1 MLSSLLLFITNFVW
15 IRDHQY
21 YLREVLTNFLEA
33 NKTKNT
39 CTLHNKQISIVI
51 IKCIYMTLVLSLML
65 FWHFRLK
72 MSEIQGLEKDV
83 PCLGGW
89 LVLWCLTPLSTIFH
103 FFWWRKPEDTEENA
117 NLSQVT
123 DKLYHIMLYTSPR
136 SRFKLTTSV
145 VIGTDFIDSC
155 KSNYHMIT
163 ATTAM
168 P

>member
-1 MLSSLLLFITNFVW
+1 
-15 IRDHQY
+15 
-21 YLREVLTNFLEA
+21 
-33 NKTKNT
+33 
-39 CTLHNKQISIVI
+39 
-51 IKCIYMTLVLSLML
+51 MTLVLSLML

-72 MSEIQGLEKDV
+72 MSEIQGLEKDL
-83 PCLGGW
+83 PCLDGW
-89 LVLWCLTPLSTIFH
+89 LVLWCLTPLSTIFQ
-103 FFWWRKPEDTEENA
+103 FYWWRKPEDTEKNA

-168 P
+168 PWKKFKTWRVLNIEYMLHFMYWVTFCPCFFL